1 MGRVINNETQTDFVD
16 LNCGCPI
23 DPVTSKGLGSSLMR
37 KPQRLLDIVSAMMKV
52 FDRSVTV
59 KLRTG
64 WNDPIAHKII
74 PQLQARNA
82 SSGGKIA
89 AIMIHGRNRQQRYT
103 KEADWGYIYEAAKAQ
118 DPSLPLI
125 PVIGNGDILTYDDW
139 KSHQTMVRDSLD
151 SEQQGLCSCAMI
163 ARGAIIKPWLP
174 QEIKEHRT
182 IDISSSE
189 RFEMLR
195 KFCSFG
201 FEHWGSDHK
210 GVETTRRFLMEWLS
224 YLCKYVPSD
233 MLLSPQK
240 MQQRPPLFRGRDEM
254 EQLMGS
260 CRADDWVKISE
271 MLLGPVPPDFKFEAK
286 HKSSNAAYSSE
297 HDNDYARG

>member
-1 MGRVINNETQTDFVD
+1 MGKVINFETQTDFVD

-37 KPQRLLDIVSAMMKV
+37 KPQRLLDIVSAMTKA

-59 KLRTG
+59 KVRTG
-64 WNDPIAHKII
+64 WSEPVAHKII
-74 PQLQARNA
+74 PQLQARNT
-82 SSGGKIA
+82 SGRIA

-103 KEADWGYIYEAAKAQ
+103 KEANWDYIYEAAKAQ

-139 KSHQTMVRDSLD
+139 RSHQTMVRDSLD
-151 SEQQGLCSCAMI
+151 SDQQGLCSCAMI

-174 QEIKEHRT
+174 QELKEHRT

-189 RFEMLR
+189 RFEMLKR
-195 KFCSFG
+195 FCNYG
-201 FEHWGSDHK
+201 FEHWGSDNK

-224 YLCKYVPSD
+224 YLCKYVPAA
-233 MLLSPQK
+233 MLLSSQK
-240 MQQRPPLFRGRDEM
+240 MQQRPPHFRGRDEL
-254 EQLMGS
+254 EQLMAS
-260 CRADDWVKISE
+260 SRAEDWIKISE
-271 MLLGPVPPDFKFEAK
+271 MLLGNVPPDFKFEAK
-286 HKSSNAAYSSE
+286 HKSSNGAYSSE
-297 HDNDYARG
+297 HDNARG